1 MANRDSAL
9 YRVVLALIAALFVAA
24 LLVENASTKREL
36 SRVRTTHHQ
45 ALEQHHKETVA
56 LMTKAV
62 GIGADEQTTMRA
74 AQEAAD
80 ALVVAA
86 RAASMAP
93 SSPTDNSELV
103 QNLRHEASGDA
114 DAFVT
119 VFPESKSPI
128 LSATA
133 TEQTT
138 VVPAPLQAGPFDP
151 VDDLSLKFDPF
162 PGDHDGS
169 AMHIVFSMACDQQHR
184 LLYATVLQESAM
196 RAGQKGPMTMI
207 VSGCQE
213 EQKALLLAEPRF
225 YYDFRVHFTPIYTPH
240 PEPDVDDAY
249 TPYNK
254 PYALRHFLQNASPP
268 IQHDIITLVDGD
280 FVFFRPLEVN
290 TGRNMTKYYKGTRD
304 PSTVTDTVKDGVA
317 IAHDWRNVIKGDKY
331 FSTDKRFT
339 VCGSQPCGKTTE
351 EDGWEYYW
359 GVGPPYIMTKNDMT
373 AFVDDYCKFTVE
385 SRKVSKD
392 WMTEMYG
399 YSLAVANHGIKHTI
413 FSHLGVSHPYLR
425 DSNEYWSFLDG
436 DAATGESELKE
447 NPCEHPS
454 RIPLPSDPPVGL
466 HYFHVLYSGDAYFYK
481 KKIPDKFLECDHEL
495 LKVPGPREWEIASA
509 LERTD
514 NDRTYRRH
522 EIWGSCTL
530 HKAINRGALLLK
542 KAFCGHSGYNAFQG
556 FQILKDKQ

>member
-1 MANRDSAL
+1 MVSRESFL
-9 YRVVLALIAALFVAA
+9 YRVALALIAALFVST
-24 LLVENASTKREL
+24 LLVENASTEREL
-36 SRVRTTHHQ
+36 QHVRASHQ
-45 ALEQHHKETVA
+45 QQLEQDHKETVA
-56 LMTKAV
+56 LMAKANLP
-62 GIGADEQTTMRA
+62 GIHVDGDEKISQRA
-74 AQEAAD
+74 TQVAAD
-80 ALVVAA
+80 TLVAA
-86 RAASMAP
+86 AKA
-93 SSPTDNSELV
+93 DNSDLV
-103 QNLRHEASGDA
+103 QNLRHEASADA
-114 DAFVT
+114 DTFET
-119 VFPESKSPI
+119 VFPESNPI
-128 LSATA
+128 IYAT
-133 TEQTT
+133 TT
-138 VVPAPLQAGPFDP
+138 KEPTLVPVPAPSAAPVAGPFDP
-151 VDDLSLKFDPF
+151 EDDLPLRFDPF
-162 PGDHDGS
+162 PGDHDDS

-184 LLYATVLQESAM
+184 LLYATVMQESAM

-207 VSGCQE
+207 VSGCKE

-225 YYDFRVHFTPIYTPH
+225 YYDFRVHFTPMYTPH

-254 PYALRHFLQNASPP
+254 PYALRHFLQNANPP

-280 FVFFRPLEVN
+280 FVFFKSLEVN
-290 TGRNMTKYYKGTRD
+290 TGRNMTKYYKGTRN

-317 IAHDWRNVIKGDKY
+317 IAHDWRNVIRGDKY
-331 FSTDKRFT
+331 FSTDKRVT
-339 VCGSQPCGKTTE
+339 VCGSQPCGKTSE

-399 YSLAVANHGIKHTI
+399 YSLAAANHGIKHTI

-436 DAATGESELKE
+436 DESTGESELKE
-447 NPCEHPS
+447 NPCEHPM
-454 RIPLPSDPPVGL
+454 RISLPRDPPVGL
-466 HYFHVLYSGDAYFYK
+466 HFFHVLYSGNAYFYK
-481 KKIPDKFLECDHEL
+481 KKIPDRILECNHEL

-514 NDRTYRRH
+514 HDRTYKRH

-530 HKAINRGALLLK
+530 YKAINRGVLLLK
-542 KAFCGHSGYNAFQG
+542 KAFCSQSGYNAFQG
-556 FQILKDKQ
+556 FQILKDKE